1 MLSDD
6 YRRKYQGHKCSLD
19 GKPATIQSVAGGT
32 AAAVIASKDSGEASW
47 FTIHDVMTKRSGKFR
62 LSRGRLAV

>member
-6 YRRKYQGHKCSLD
+6 YRRKYQGHKCTLD

-32 AAAVIASKDSGEASW
+32 AAAVVAPRDSGEASW
-47 FTIHDVMTKRSGKFR
+47 YTINDVMSKRSGKFR
-62 LSRGRLAV
+62 LSRGHLAV